1 MSKMIATASHLPHSI
16 EAEQSVLGGLM
27 LDNTTFDQ
35 IIEVISDHDFFKY
48 DHQVIFKA
56 ITHLNSQNQPFDVVT
71 VSEALKSL
79 KVASENI
86 LIYLADLARNTPSV
100 ANIIT
105 YAQVVKERAMKRSLI
120 QIGQHLSQEA
130 SKADAESTKVL
141 EQIDNTLFELS
152 QKGNQRDFTSI
163 NTLLNRIID
172 SIDNHYNNGN
182 PITGVSTGLND
193 LDEITSG
200 LQNSDLI
207 IVGARPS
214 MGKTSFGL
222 QLVLAALESI
232 LNERNNKDQVSDK
245 KHVLV
250 FSLEMPS
257 EQLLMRCIAMLSGLD
272 LQAIR
277 SGQLNDDNHGV
288 NEFNLLTIGINKL
301 NQCEDIFIID
311 DNAGL
316 TTHMIRA
323 KTKRAYRKYGKPV
336 LIVIDYLQLIATS
349 SHKENRNNEV
359 SAISR
364 DLKALAK
371 EFNCPVVVL
380 SQLNRQLETR
390 ANKRP
395 VNADLRDSGAIE
407 QDADVIMFVYRDEVY
422 HPDTPDSGI
431 AELIIGKQ
439 RNGPIGTVRTSFI
452 ANQTSFKN
460 LVRGNY

>member
-1 MSKMIATASHLPHSI
+1 MSKMISPISHTLPHSI

-35 IIEVISDHDFFKY
+35 VIEVINDQDFFKY

-100 ANIIT
+100 ANIVT
-105 YAQVVKERAMKRSLI
+105 YANVVKERAMKRSLI

-152 QKGNQRDFTSI
+152 QQGNQRDFSDI
-163 NTLLNRIID
+163 NSLLENIVGNID
-172 SIDNHYNNGN
+172 HHFNEGN

-193 LDEITSG
+193 LDDITSG

-214 MGKTSFGL
+214 MGKTSLGL
-222 QLVLAALESI
+222 QLVLAALQSI
-232 LNERNNKDQVSDK
+232 LNEKNNKDKPSEK

-250 FSLEMPS
+250 FSLEMPAD
-257 EQLLMRCIAMLSGLD
+257 QLLMRCIAMLSGLD
-272 LQAIR
+272 LQTIR
-277 SGQLNDDNHGV
+277 SGQLNADDNGV
-288 NEFNLLTIGINKL
+288 NEFNLLAIAIDKL
-301 NQCEDIFIID
+301 NQCGDILIID

-336 LIVIDYLQLIATS
+336 LILIDYLQLIAAS
-349 SHKENRNNEV
+349 GHKENRNTEV

-364 DLKALAK
+364 AGIKAGRNAQLHHAMRQHQEEQLA
-371 EFNCPVVVL
+371 L
-380 SQLNRQLETR
+380 SFE
-390 ANKRP
+390 
-395 VNADLRDSGAIE
+395 GA
-407 QDADVIMFVYRDEVY
+407 R
-422 HPDTPDSGI
+422 S
-431 AELIIGKQ
+431 
-439 RNGPIGTVRTSFI
+439 
-452 ANQTSFKN
+452 
-460 LVRGNY
+460 